1 MKEKINKFI
10 KENYKAIICIVCLI
24 GFLILA
30 ENIFEKEMELLDNS
44 GYHLVSHYLILESF
58 TPIAIFITNLGGTFF
73 SIALTV
79 ILFIVIKNKKV
90 PLTIFINL
98 CCAIILNI
106 LLKNIV
112 QRPRPIGFRLIEE
125 TGYSF
130 PSGHSMV
137 SMAFYGY
144 LIYLIYKNVK
154 NKYWKWLGIIGLS
167 ILIIAIGV
175 SRIYLGVHYTSDVI
189 AGFLVSIAYLIVFIK
204 ATYNMTGLNK

>member
-1 MKEKINKFI
+1 MKEKIKNFI
-10 KENYKAIICIVCLI
+10 KKNYKAIICIVCLI

-44 GYHLVSHYLILESF
+44 GYHLVSHYLISESF

-98 CCAIILNI
+98 CCATILNI
-106 LLKNIV
+106 LLKNII

>member
-1 MKEKINKFI
+1 MKEKIKKFI

-44 GYHLVSHYLILESF
+44 GYHIVSHYLISESF

-98 CCAIILNI
+98 CCATILNGKHGI
-106 LLKNIV
+106 L
-112 QRPRPIGFRLIEE
+112 
-125 TGYSF
+125 
-130 PSGHSMV
+130 
-137 SMAFYGY
+137 
-144 LIYLIYKNVK
+144 
-154 NKYWKWLGIIGLS
+154 WLFD
-167 ILIIAIGV
+167 ILD
-175 SRIYLGVHYTSDVI
+175 L
-189 AGFLVSIAYLIVFIK
+189 
-204 ATYNMTGLNK
+204 